1 MRLNINTATRGFAYI
16 VVGYL
21 NIIVSKYGLITPMNL
36 TLIGMV
42 KFVMIIRTIT
52 HMSGMWAY
60 SAYNGI
66 VKGIALLII

>member
-1 MRLNINTATRGFAYI
+1 MI
-16 VVGYL
+16 
-21 NIIVSKYGLITPMNL
+21 S

-42 KFVMIIRTIT
+42 QFVMIIRTIT

-66 VKGIALLII
+66 VKGIALLRI